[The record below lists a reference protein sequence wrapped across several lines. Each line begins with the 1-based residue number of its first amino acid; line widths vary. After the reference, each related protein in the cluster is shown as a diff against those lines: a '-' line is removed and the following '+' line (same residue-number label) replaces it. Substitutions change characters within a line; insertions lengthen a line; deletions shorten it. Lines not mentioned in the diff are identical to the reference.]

1 MTFEELLELNAD
13 ELERLTDEQLQE
25 YLAPCLKDCPPIDLK
40 VIQDEQ
46 DKIKLEKQLKK
57 DADKATKKAEKDK
70 LKLEKLTKDL
80 VEKQKENNAE
90 GKGTDGVSL
99 SGIKVTTPANK
110 AAKIRPMMDMLKV
123 MQEQLA
129 EKIRLQKENKT

>member
-13 ELERLTDEQLQE
+13 DLEKLTDEQLQE

-57 DADKATKKAEKDK
+57 DADKELSKSTSDIKQTGTSDSNSTTGVVKSKAE
-70 LKLEKLTKDL
+70 
-80 VEKQKENNAE
+80 
-90 GKGTDGVSL
+90 
-99 SGIKVTTPANK
+99 
-110 AAKIRPMMDMLKV
+110 KIRPMMDMLKV

>member
-57 DADKATKKAEKDK
+57 DADKAAKKAEKDK
-70 LKLEKLTKDL
+70 LKLVSLTKELSKSTSDI
-80 VEKQKENNAE
+80 KQTGTSDSNQTTGVVKSKAE
-90 GKGTDGVSL
+90 
-99 SGIKVTTPANK
+99 
-110 AAKIRPMMDMLKV
+110 KIRPMMDMLKV

-129 EKIRLQKENKT
+129 EKIRLQKEKDEKKT